1 MKKIIT
7 LTIAGAIAV
16 FSASSVFA
24 NSGSPSCK
32 MGDMA
37 RMNAAAKSNTT
48 QTQDKHQDH
57 QKMDGMTPKTKPQN
71 SAKKPTAMK
80 MNKKSAAAQK
90 KGMNMK
96 KKSTEKKPVEKKSDM
111 KDMNMKDMD
120 MDEMDM

>member
-1 MKKIIT
+1 MKKIMA

-24 NSGSPSCK
+24 NGSSPACK
-32 MGDMA
+32 NGAMA
-37 RMNAAAKSNTT
+37 NMNDAASKA
-48 QTQDKHQDH
+48 QDKHQDH

-96 KKSTEKKPVEKKSDM
+96 KKSTQKKPVEKKSDM